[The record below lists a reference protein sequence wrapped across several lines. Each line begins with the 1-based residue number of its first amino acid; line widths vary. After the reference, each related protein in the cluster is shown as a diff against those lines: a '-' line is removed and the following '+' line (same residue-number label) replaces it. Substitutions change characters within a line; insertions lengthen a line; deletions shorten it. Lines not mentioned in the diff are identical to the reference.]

1 MESLWQAAGPAKYW
15 DANGAEWDISA
26 MPKHPLRLP
35 LTGPGAVD
43 RKDHG
48 HAQEEDDGEVEV
60 VVGYIGRSAGLT
72 LDECSRLYHSQRH
85 PSFHHVISGILSA
98 TTPAPACT

>member
-1 MESLWQAAGPAKYW
+1 
-15 DANGAEWDISA
+15 

-48 HAQEEDDGEVEV
+48 HAQEEDDGEAEV
-60 VVGYIGRSAGLT
+60 VVAYIGCSAGLT
-72 LDECSRLYHSQRH
+72 LDECRQLYHSQRH
-85 PSFHHVISGILSA
+85 SSFHHVMSDILSA
-98 TTPAPACT
+98 TLERPCQARRRECIIAQPRKQEE